1 MFSFNYVNLCFT
13 LFINM
18 YMHLCRYLRITNF
31 ALFLPKGGIS
41 PIWDSPEII
50 DKSDRKPI
58 HYSPGLNIR
67 WSFGNKAF
75 SYSPNASLIP
85 NASLVSVLWWGK
97 AKSHKSHLDDLL
109 SSTLYCENIPKSLYT
124 TITRNDFLR
133 EKNVGEVS
141 KDSSNYGIYRKLN
154 NRIIIR

>member
-58 HYSPGLNIR
+58 RYSPGLNIR

-97 AKSHKSHLDDLL
+97 AKSHKVPSGWFAKFHTILWK
-109 SSTLYCENIPKSLYT
+109 YPQIFVHNYYT
-124 TITRNDFLR
+124 EWFSKR
-133 EKNVGEVS
+133 EKCRWS
-141 KDSSNYGIYRKLN
+141 I
-154 NRIIIR
+154 

>member
-1 MFSFNYVNLCFT
+1 MRLWFQCY
-13 LFINM
+13 
-18 YMHLCRYLRITNF
+18 
-31 ALFLPKGGIS
+31 GGV
-41 PIWDSPEII
+41 
-50 DKSDRKPI
+50 R
-58 HYSPGLNIR
+58 L
-67 WSFGNKAF
+67 KAT
-75 SYSPNASLIP
+75 
-85 NASLVSVLWWGK
+85 
-97 AKSHKSHLDDLL
+97 KSHLDDLL